1 MSKKK
6 KMTKTLMAATVA
18 ASVMAVSNPASAATY
33 ASAEKA
39 VVKAEKLA
47 GALKWEVSIEYRK
60 TKYPNN
66 LVGYPNMKMH
76 NEVKALLADARKQ
89 VAGLKG
95 KEKEVLSARLDANVA
110 TYLNRSVAYIDAVS
124 SGLKI
129 QKKYNELKAKAAKG
143 EVDDQTEKLY
153 HEVSWEIKKN
163 AFMLD
168 RVYGVTT
175 REEFRDFYKHS
186 AENQLKDLLYPISIK
201 MQIDRAE
208 KALKDNKP
216 ELAAGYL
223 GNVEF
228 LIKEAAKNGLK
239 ESNPLIK
246 SSLSELEKTE
256 KEFSK
261 HGTLYVADS
270 KDADKPSVFGP
281 ASGSES
287 SKSIYLYAGENE
299 HIKLQNVSINGNL
312 TVLGSPKGAGTVHL
326 ENVKVNKVNNSG
338 GAIIVEDIA
347 EHSLYMKGVE
357 ADSLVINDAN
367 GSNLV
372 ADTGVKV
379 KNLVVSENAGAKG
392 KVNLESKES
401 GSFETV
407 TIAAKG
413 GEDSEGIALK
423 GNFSETAIEVTGENA
438 VLAIG
443 EGTEVKEINIKAA
456 SQISVAKGAVVKE
469 VKKDSSVKGE
479 VEIDN
484 KGTVEKAD
492 EGIEVGGNKPGEV
505 TKPGE
510 GTVTP
515 PAGGGGST
523 PGIVVPVLE
532 EVYVHL
538 NTASPIH
545 DDSNGV
551 INLTGIQDSV
561 KFTRVAIDTKGT
573 ASKFVLTS
581 LKARGSDT
589 DWVGKDI
596 EYDISNDAH
605 ITTGE
610 LFGSLDSGNDGIT
623 LSNLRAV
630 FANKDL
636 ILEGYLQSP
645 TGGKKD
651 VSFTIKFG
659 PNTGTPATSFTN
671 DYGTITK
678 KGLDG
683 NRHKVEVVINPSK
696 SGVKLGAIQSNDK
709 ISFTKLIMSF
719 AADSINF
726 TPDEMSN
733 NSGQLEDAIADRFL
747 EGLLNDVT
755 LGELVGKTFTTDDFI
770 VEFK

>member
-246 SSLSELEKTE
+246 SSLSDLEKTE

-379 KNLVVSENAGAKG
+379 KNLVVSEKAGAKG

-443 EGTEVKEINIKAA
+443 EGTEVKEISIKAA

-515 PAGGGGST
+515 PAAGGGNSGGGST
-523 PGIVVPVLE
+523 DPGTNPVTPAVGIGITDIDAEGLIDIINNDANQIK
-532 EVYVHL
+532 VDL
-538 NTASPIH
+538 SSLGANTIFK
-545 DDSNGV
+545 
-551 INLTGIQDSV
+551 GITVD
-561 KFTRVAIDTKGT
+561 KRIK
-573 ASKFVLTS
+573 LTS
-581 LKARGSDT
+581 LKAEALGTTNLLAADKIIESEFSIVNEFNYIPNVADGVSLGSMRSYLGGNI
-589 DWVGKDI
+589 VI
-596 EYDISNDAH
+596 EGTPVNLAGSAIGSPITVTIDLGDAIESN
-605 ITTGE
+605 TRNFS
-610 LFGSLDSGNDGIT
+610 FGTVVKSGNIIT
-623 LSNLRAV
+623 VNVKPEAENTKIRDITELTAATQVDFLKLLFFFNGAALTNEEQVTLTQQILAV
-630 FANKDL
+630 
-636 ILEGYLQSP
+636 
-645 TGGKKD
+645 
-651 VSFTIKFG
+651 
-659 PNTGTPATSFTN
+659 TGTSTQ
-671 DYGTITK
+671 D
-678 KGLDG
+678 
-683 NRHKVEVVINPSK
+683 
-696 SGVKLGAIQSNDK
+696 LG
-709 ISFTKLIMSF
+709 
-719 AADSINF
+719 
-726 TPDEMSN
+726 E
-733 NSGQLEDAIADRFL
+733 
-747 EGLLNDVT
+747 VT
-755 LGELVGKTFTTDDFI
+755 LESLTGKSFNANGYEI
-770 VEFK
+770 VFNS

>member
-1 MSKKK
+1 MGKKK

-18 ASVMAVSNPASAATY
+18 ASVMAVSNPASAASY

-175 REEFRDFYKHS
+175 RTEFRDFYKHS
-186 AENQLKDLLYPISIK
+186 AEKQLKDLLYPVSIK

-208 KALKDNKP
+208 KALKDNNA
-216 ELAAGYL
+216 EQAAQYL

-246 SSLSELEKTE
+246 SSLSDLEKTE

-261 HGTLYVADS
+261 HGTLYVAHS
-270 KDADKPSVFGP
+270 KAADKPSLFGP

-287 SKSIYLYAGENE
+287 SKSIFLYAGENE

-312 TVLGSPKGAGTVHL
+312 TVLGSPNGAGTVHL
-326 ENVKVNKVNNSG
+326 ENVKVNKVNSKG

-347 EHSLYMKGVE
+347 DHSLYMKGVE
-357 ADSLVINDAN
+357 ADSLVVNDAN

-379 KNLVVSENAGAKG
+379 KNLVVSEKAGAKG

-413 GEDSEGIALK
+413 GENSEGIALK

-438 VLAIG
+438 AVAIG

-456 SQISVAKGAVVKE
+456 AQISVAKGAVVKE

-515 PAGGGGST
+515 PPAGGGGGVVT
-523 PGIVVPVLE
+523 PPSNAP
-532 EVYVHL
+532 VYVDNSL
-538 NTASPIH
+538 TSGLDKESV
-545 DDSNGV
+545 DDSNPSN
-551 INLTGIQDSV
+551 INVDLVNVDDDEIFYSV
-561 KFTRVAIDTKGT
+561 SLGT
-573 ASKFVLTS
+573 NVPSNLKITS
-581 LKARGSDT
+581 LKAMGTSEDWIDT
-589 DWVGKDI
+589 PIVLSG
-596 EYDISNDAH
+596 
-605 ITTGE
+605 TTVTTKH
-610 LFGSLDSGNDGIT
+610 LFGNLDTGVEGVNMA
-623 LSNLRAV
+623 NARAV
-630 FANKDL
+630 FGSDPITLTGVLVNKVTSEESAPVTITINL
-636 ILEGYLQSP
+636 GI
-645 TGGKKD
+645 GKAALTT
-651 VSFTIKFG
+651 F
-659 PNTGTPATSFTN
+659 NNA
-671 DYGTITK
+671 YGTITK
-678 KGLDG
+678 QG
-683 NRHKVEVVINPSK
+683 NNTATVTINKTDVTIGDIEKTTNVSFTQLLLSFSSSQTSDAANTLEQQILK
-696 SGVKLGAIQSNDK
+696 KFANTALKDIKLGQLK
-709 ISFTKLIMSF
+709 GKSFSANGYEIVF
-719 AADSINF
+719 
-726 TPDEMSN
+726 
-733 NSGQLEDAIADRFL
+733 NS
-747 EGLLNDVT
+747 
-755 LGELVGKTFTTDDFI
+755 
-770 VEFK
+770 